1 MTCSSDEMGSLDRYC
16 RLCAS
21 NMVPDQLL
29 HLFGDLNPDTE
40 EETGHAAKLRTFL
53 NFSVSSEDRLPK
65 TVCVTCVTNLDY
77 CIQFVDR

>member
-1 MTCSSDEMGSLDRYC
+1 MGSLDRYC

-21 NMVPDQLL
+21 NMVQDQLL

>member
-1 MTCSSDEMGSLDRYC
+1 MGSLDKYC

-29 HLFGDLNPDTE
+29 HLFGDSNANPGTE
-40 EETGHAAKLRTFL
+40 EEGETPETGHAAKLRTFL
-53 NFSVSSEDRLPK
+53 NFSVSSDDRLPK

>member
-1 MTCSSDEMGSLDRYC
+1 MGSLDKYC

-29 HLFGDLNPDTE
+29 HLFGDSTPDTE
-40 EETGHAAKLRTFL
+40 EEGETPETGHATKLRTFL
-53 NFSVSSEDRLPK
+53 NFSVSSDDRLPK

-77 CIQFVDR
+77 CIQFVDRCE